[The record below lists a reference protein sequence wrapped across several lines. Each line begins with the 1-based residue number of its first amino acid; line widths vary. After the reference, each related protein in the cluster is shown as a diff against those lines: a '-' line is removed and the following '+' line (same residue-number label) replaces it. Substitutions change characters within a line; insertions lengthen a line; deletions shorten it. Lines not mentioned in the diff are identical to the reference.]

1 MSFSLWPQ
9 GNKLM
14 HSYYEKGMRNQTL
27 VVERSAMSRQS
38 IMSIMSNEL
47 VRRLQVLDESLEK
60 KEVIEVIDKYV
71 PQLKNSEYNWKQ
83 SRDIVVSALKGFQR
97 KEMIRK
103 AEKKPKFRTGKQ
115 SLKARVDKK
124 LTEKEKWFRKK
135 KLSEDAENIE
145 NSEKKEKKGS
155 SWKHYRCKKPR
166 ISALEEVS
174 KEESPAK
181 AVLFVQNTAGSE
193 LAGQIR

>member
-1 MSFSLWPQ
+1 
-9 GNKLM
+9 
-14 HSYYEKGMRNQTL
+14 
-27 VVERSAMSRQS
+27 
-38 IMSIMSNEL
+38 
-47 VRRLQVLDESLEK
+47 
-60 KEVIEVIDKYV
+60 
-71 PQLKNSEYNWKQ
+71 
-83 SRDIVVSALKGFQR
+83 
-97 KEMIRK
+97 MIRK

-124 LTEKEKWFRKK
+124 LTEKENWFRKK

-193 LAGQIR
+193 LAGQIRQLVNELKPWTGIGLKIVERAGNKIQDLLHKSNPWDNQSCERKGCPT